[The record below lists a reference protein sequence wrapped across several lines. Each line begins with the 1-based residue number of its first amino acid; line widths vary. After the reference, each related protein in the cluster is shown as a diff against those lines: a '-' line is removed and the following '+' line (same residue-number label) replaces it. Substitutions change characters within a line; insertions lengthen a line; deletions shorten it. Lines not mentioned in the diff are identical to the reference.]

1 MSGRVM
7 PSRTVFVSGNFNVLH
22 PGHLR
27 LLRFARECGERLI
40 VAVNSDRIAGN
51 AAHVPELLR
60 LEGVQSNSWVDE
72 AFVTDTAV
80 TADVLVETESQ
91 KQILIGR
98 GGSMVREIGTRARPE
113 IEQILGR
120 HVYLELHV
128 KVKPRWRRDDSML
141 ERLGI

>member
-7 PSRTVFVSGNFNVLH
+7 PSRTVFVSGNCDVLH
-22 PGHLR
+22 GGQLR

-80 TADVLVETESQ
+80 TEVIARLRPDVVVKGKENEARLNPGLAPREQNGGGFLVKSCEAEVLV
-91 KQILIGR
+91 
-98 GGSMVREIGTRARPE
+98 
-113 IEQILGR
+113 LGLTPKEVFR
-120 HVYLELHV
+120 KKL
-128 KVKPRWRRDDSML
+128 R
-141 ERLGI
+141 